1 MENILMVKRII
12 RLPEVSKKS
21 GKSKSSIYR
30 DMALGEFPKQ
40 IKLSERS
47 SGWIESEVD
56 QWIEARINASRIEVE
71 G

>member
-1 MENILMVKRII
+1 MVKRII

>member
-1 MENILMVKRII
+1 MAKCIL

-21 GKSKSSIYR
+21 GKSRSSIYR
-30 DMALGEFPKQ
+30 DMALGKFPKQ

-56 QWIEARINASRIEVE
+56 QWIEDRINASRIKVE